1 VRTTDQTPSPAG
13 TATPGPAGTATPSTA
28 SPSASTLVGSHAGT
42 LVGTSA
48 STADE
53 VVGIVAAIRR
63 ISRRRLRG
71 TVPGPMLRGTQLEL
85 LRLVETEP
93 GIGVAAAARAAEIA
107 RDADTEGAFD
117 DQKWEA
123 TRADPKKYVHNT
135 VDVLKELMRL
145 GWIQRHILPSGPSS
159 AYLHSDVTFEMTP
172 VGETLCSSCFSACHC
187 PTLHL
192 SNQWKSYRRDHWPA
206 VDSRLCL
213 HQSFEYSKQSQPSG
227 CRPF

>member
-1 VRTTDQTPSPAG
+1 MRTTDQTPSPAG

-93 GIGVAAAARAAEIA
+93 GIGVAAAARA
-107 RDADTEGAFD
+107 
-117 DQKWEA
+117 
-123 TRADPKKYVHNT
+123 
-135 VDVLKELMRL
+135 
-145 GWIQRHILPSGPSS
+145 
-159 AYLHSDVTFEMTP
+159 
-172 VGETLCSSCFSACHC
+172 
-187 PTLHL
+187 LHL
-192 SNQWKSYRRDHWPA
+192 AGNSVSTLVNQLVERGLLHRETDPNDRRAAQLRLTEQATTRLLDWRRARSQLISVALDRLPPA
-206 VDSRLCL
+206 DREAVAAALPAFRRLIVEL
-213 HQSFEYSKQSQPSG
+213 EETP
-227 CRPF
+227 